1 MKKIFALILVLSVLF
16 SLTACQKKTALTAD
30 EFTDAM
36 EDAGY
41 VVMDVT
47 DSVDTNGVDV
57 TVLYAE
63 NEDLEVFFYV
73 FEKSRDVGQTM
84 SNIKDACDNM
94 NGIKTTTSV
103 SLGNFSKF
111 TCTVGE
117 DLFVASSI
125 DKTMIFIETT
135 KDQKDTVND
144 LLESLGYK

>member
-1 MKKIFALILVLSVLF
+1 
-16 SLTACQKKTALTAD
+16 
-30 EFTDAM
+30 
-36 EDAGY
+36 
-41 VVMDVT
+41 MDVT

-84 SNIKDACDNM
+84 ENIKDMCDDM
-94 NGIKTTTSV
+94 NGIKSSSSV
-103 SLGNFSKF
+103 NLGNFSKF
-111 TCTVGE
+111 TCTAGE

-125 DKTMIFIETT
+125 DETMIFIETT
-135 KDQKDTVND
+135 KEQKDLVND

>member
-30 EFTDAM
+30 AFTEAM

-47 DSVDTNGVDV
+47 DFTDTNGVDV
-57 TVLYAE
+57 TILYAE

-73 FEKSRDVGQTM
+73 FEKSRDVDQTM
-84 SNIKDACDNM
+84 SNIKDMYDNM
-94 NGIKTTTSV
+94 KGMKSHVSV
-103 SLGNFSKF
+103 TLGNFSKF
-111 TCTVGE
+111 TCTAGD
-117 DLFVASSI
+117 DLIAASSI
-125 DKTMIFIETT
+125 DKTMVYIETT
-135 KDQKDTVND
+135 KDQKDAVND

>member
-1 MKKIFALILVLSVLF
+1 MKKIFALILALSVLF

-30 EFTDAM
+30 EFTDTM

-84 SNIKDACDNM
+84 ENIKDMCDDM
-94 NGIKTTTSV
+94 NGIKSSSSV
-103 SLGNFSKF
+103 NLGNFSKF

-125 DKTMIFIETT
+125 DETMIFIETT
-135 KDQKDTVND
+135 KEQKDLVND

>member
-1 MKKIFALILVLSVLF
+1 MKKIFALILALSVLF

-30 EFTDAM
+30 EFTEAM

-84 SNIKDACDNM
+84 ENIKDMCDDM
-94 NGIKTTTSV
+94 NGIKSSSSV
-103 SLGNFSKF
+103 NLGNFSKF
-111 TCTVGE
+111 TCTAGE

-125 DKTMIFIETT
+125 DETMIFIETT
-135 KDQKDTVND
+135 KEQKDLVND